1 MQFSLRRA
9 AALAAASLIFAAF
22 SPAPVGAAGPA
33 PHTLVVGTGAVAGYA
48 YPIGGAI
55 CRAANAR
62 RDKSGF
68 RCAVESTDGSVA
80 NLQRLATGDLDLAIV
95 QSDWQRQFVT
105 GTGKF
110 QSAKPDTELRALLS
124 LYPEVLAIVVRADG
138 GIAGAEDLRGK
149 KVVIGEPKLPP
160 NPLFGDLLA
169 AIDLD
174 RKEFAQT
181 VEMPLSEQPRSLCD
195 KRVDALV
202 TVVAHPSMFLQQVAA
217 TCPIKLLE
225 FKGEAIDQMLRTR
238 PHLAAATL
246 AAGTYP
252 GQAEPVAS
260 FGIRA
265 TLVTRA
271 ALPEEAAESIVAS
284 VLADL
289 DVIRRQHPVFAG
301 IDRAQLGTAAL
312 SAPLHPGARKAF
324 EKAGIA
330 TPPLA
335 APEPSA
341 ASR

>member
-1 MQFSLRRA
+1 MKFQVRRA
-9 AALAAASLIFAAF
+9 AALAAVSLAIGAAA
-22 SPAPVGAAGPA
+22 PAPR
-33 PHTLVVGTGAVAGYA
+33 TLVVGSGAVAGYA
-48 YPIGGAI
+48 YPVAGAI
-55 CRAANAR
+55 CRAANAT
-62 RDKSGF
+62 RDKSGI

-124 LYPEVLAIVVRADG
+124 LYPEVLAIVVRADS

-149 KVVIGEPKLPP
+149 KVVIGEPKQPA
-160 NPLFGDLLA
+160 NPLFGDLLV

-181 VEMPLSEQPRSLCD
+181 IEMPLADQPKSLCD
-195 KRVDALV
+195 KRVDAVV
-202 TVVAHPSMFLQQVAA
+202 TVVAHPSMFLQQIAA
-217 TCPIKLLE
+217 SCPIKLLE

-246 AAGTYP
+246 PPNAYP

-265 TLVTRA
+265 TLVTRSS
-271 ALPEEAAESIVAS
+271 LPDEAAEGIVAS
-284 VLADL
+284 VLAEL
-289 DVIRRQHPVFAG
+289 DGIKRQHPVFAG
-301 IDRAQLGTAAL
+301 IDRSQLGTAAL
-312 SAPLHPGARKAF
+312 SAPLHPGARKVL

-330 TPPLA
+330 VPPPA
-335 APEPSA
+335 TAEPPSPT
-341 ASR
+341 R

>member
-1 MQFSLRRA
+1 MQFPVRRA
-9 AALAAASLIFAAF
+9 AALAAVSLLVAAAT
-22 SPAPVGAAGPA
+22 PATA
-33 PHTLVVGTGAVAGYA
+33 PRTLVVGTGAVAGYA

-55 CRAANAR
+55 CRAANAT
-62 RDKSGF
+62 RDKNGF

-124 LYPEVLAIVVRADG
+124 LYPEVLAIVVRADS
-138 GIAGAEDLRGK
+138 GIGGAEDLRGK
-149 KVVIGEPKLPP
+149 KVVIGEPKQPL

-174 RKEFAQT
+174 RKEFSQT
-181 VEMPLSEQPRSLCD
+181 IEMSLAEQPKSLCD
-195 KRVDALV
+195 KRIDALV
-202 TVVAHPSMFLQQVAA
+202 TVVAHPSMFLAQIAA

-246 AAGTYP
+246 PANTYP

-265 TLVTRA
+265 TLVSRSS
-271 ALPEEAAESIVAS
+271 LPDEVAEGLVAS

-289 DVIRRQHPVFAG
+289 DGIKRQHPVFAG
-301 IDRAQLGTAAL
+301 IERSQLGTAAL
-312 SAPLHPGARKAF
+312 SAPLHPGARKAL

-330 TPPLA
+330 VPPPA
-335 APEPSA
+335 AAEP
-341 ASR
+341 ASPTR